1 MSPTLDFKP
10 LPMQK
15 GVFARSMYG
24 IERLTAAMAEYA
36 GYGHIFMW
44 NHVHFK
50 AVNLSPPVLVDLV
63 RAAWIHTR
71 FVLPWVACR
80 TSAEEK
86 DAWFYTYETPSNVDA
101 VTKWATETVFWSD
114 DPRSK
119 AQWEDVLKSKYW
131 KASEGRYS
139 MELHLAR
146 ASSGGGYFLMVSVG
160 HWMIDGRALLTVMDL
175 FFKNLRLQ
183 MQGNAAPLSS
193 LSWGQEI
200 VRLPSANIQA
210 VGQASHRNADPPAQV
225 SSIPINSEVAA
236 PFVCPTFETPQ
247 WEGLPSLQASIQLS
261 KDETT
266 ALKAACRRHK
276 ASVTAALVSIHI
288 LADIEIGLRVAS
300 SRKNKDASNK
310 VLEHFNTAGLYQF
323 SFNVMDRRGLLPPHK
338 LAPGMSP
345 GAFGNIVCEIMPT
358 IHDMAAIRKCINTAT
373 DGVATATVMKGGDF
387 WNGVVADTTRQLKG
401 ITNGGSTQEAYAAVE
416 HMMDS
421 IVPSIGPLCS
431 PGVGCSSIG
440 RVSSLGLM
448 DDFVP
453 SRAMADPCTPFIVED
468 LSFAIRATGAD
479 VMGKIVM
486 LWEYDERV
494 NIHLLGSPRWH
505 SPDSWVRFEACVRR
519 LIGNVIQSEESGK
532 CKL

>member
-15 GVFARSMYG
+15 GVLSRSVYG
-24 IERLTAAMAEYA
+24 GERLIAAAAEYA

-44 NHVHFK
+44 NHVNFK
-50 AVNLSPPVLVDLV
+50 AGNLSPPILVDLV

-101 VTKWATETVFWSD
+101 TMKWAIDTNFWSD
-114 DPRSK
+114 DSRSK
-119 AQWEDVLKSKYW
+119 AEWEEVLKNNYW

-146 ASSGGGYFLMVSVG
+146 APSGGGYFLMVSVG

-193 LSWGQEI
+193 LDWGNEI

-210 VGQASHRNADPPAQV
+210 VGQASHRNAEPSAQI
-225 SSIPINSEVAA
+225 SSVPTNPEVAA

-261 KDETT
+261 KGETA
-266 ALKAACRRHK
+266 ALKAACKRHK
-276 ASVTAALVSIHI
+276 ASVTSALVSIHI
-288 LADIEIGLRVAS
+288 VADIEIGLRVAS
-300 SRKNKDASNK
+300 SQKDKDAPNK
-310 VLEHFNTAGLYQF
+310 VLEHFNTAELYQF
-323 SFNVMDRRGLLPPHK
+323 NFNLMDRRGLLPPDK
-338 LAPGMSP
+338 LAPGMGP

-358 IHDMAAIRKCINTAT
+358 MHDMAAIRKCINTEK
-373 DGVATATVMKGGDF
+373 DGVASANVMKGTDF
-387 WNGVVADTTRQLKG
+387 WNGVVADSTRQLKAV
-401 ITNGGSTQEAYAAVE
+401 TNGGSTPEAYAAVE

-421 IVPSIGPLCS
+421 IVPSIAALCA

-453 SRAMADPCTPFIVED
+453 SRAMTDPCTPFVVED
-468 LSFAIRATGAD
+468 LSFAVRATGAD
-479 VMGKIVM
+479 VMGKVIM
-486 LWEYDERV
+486 LWEYDERL

-505 SPDSWVRFEACVRR
+505 SPDSWMCFEACVRR